1 MAAVGEIIA
10 AADYNTIRNKV
21 ANILGVGSA
30 SSGYGQTLNSETV
43 NPLDPDVEKRKITK
57 AQWDDLRFD
66 IINARVHQVDVTPIL
81 TVVSTTDPIKYGPA
95 HPNFQ
100 YNSVAN
106 DIITDKFVAAT
117 TQVITSAAASD
128 ANRRVQLATAWA
140 NSVSCTLTM
149 TFASADQARYF
160 WNSGGRLRF
169 SSSRS
174 GGALTAQ
181 NTSWTNLLAAVGSVD
196 FTAASST
203 LNTYTLTTSYQPWY
217 TSASSS
223 PYNNN
228 DYTIRVKA
236 DTENSSG
243 TARVFQFEITWRDGY
258 VDYPGP
264 TPPGDSID
272 GTLSLTVDEIYAEG
286 ILLPGNLPSSF
297 AITRPVYSITTISG
311 S

>member
-10 AADYNTIRNKV
+10 AADYNTIRTKV
-21 ANILGVGSA
+21 ANVLGVGSA
-30 SSGYGQTLNSETV
+30 SSGYGQTLNSEAV

-57 AQWDDLRFD
+57 EQWDNLRFD
-66 IINARVHQVDVTPIL
+66 IINARVHQAEVAPIL
-81 TVVSTTDPIKYGPA
+81 TVVSTSDPIKYGAA

-106 DIITDKFVAAT
+106 DVVTDRFVAAP
-117 TQVITSAAASD
+117 TQVITSAAAAD
-128 ANRRVQLATAWA
+128 PNRGVTLSTAWA
-140 NSVSCTLTM
+140 NSVSSTLTM

-169 SSSRS
+169 SSSRT
-174 GGALTAQ
+174 GGAGTQQ
-181 NTSWTNLLAAVGSVD
+181 NTAWTNLLSAVGSVD
-196 FTAASST
+196 FTATSST
-203 LNTYTLTTSYQPWY
+203 LNAYTLTASYQTWY
-217 TSASSS
+217 TSSSSS

-228 DYTIRVKA
+228 DFTIRVKG

-243 TARVFQFEITWRDGY
+243 TAKIFYFEITWRDGY
-258 VDYPGP
+258 VDSPGP
-264 TPPGDSID
+264 TPPGDTVD

-297 AITRPVYSITTISG
+297 AITRPVYSITAISG